1 MDLDS
6 ARLWLAE
13 QKNEDGS
20 WGYVSGNAGAG
31 EPTLLA
37 VASGQDAPL
46 DWLRAVD
53 LGWSNLTV
61 PTCLSAT
68 ERCDDLV
75 DSARALI
82 VSRRGEVV
90 QAALDFDPTIPAW
103 PWFEGTSPW
112 VEPTAYAVLSLR
124 HMGMHNHQRC
134 LDGIRMLLDR
144 QCDDGGWNYG
154 NPAILGARLESDLAT
169 TGRVVLALPTSDAT
183 ARALV
188 RLRDT
193 LDWQSTEHLSL
204 AALAH
209 VAHDEDPSLFLS
221 ALASRQ
227 QVDGSFTGRV
237 DRTALAVMAFAA
249 GESGQCT
256 LFVRGSTP

>member
-1 MDLDS
+1 MDLDA

-13 QKNEDGS
+13 QKNDDGS
-20 WGYVSGNAGAG
+20 WGYVPGNAGAG

-46 DWLRAVD
+46 DWLRAAD
-53 LGWSNLTV
+53 LGWPQLTV
-61 PTCLSAT
+61 PTCLSRTLQCA
-68 ERCDDLV
+68 DLV
-75 DSARALI
+75 GSARELI

-90 QAALDFDPTIPAW
+90 PAEFEFDPAIPAW

-124 HMGMHNHQRC
+124 HMGMQDHQRC
-134 LDGIRMLLDR
+134 LDGIHMLLDR

-154 NPAILGARLESDLAT
+154 NPAILGARLDSDLAT
-169 TGRVVLALPTSDAT
+169 TGRVALALPTSDAT
-183 ARALV
+183 AKALV

-193 LDWQSTEHLSL
+193 LDWQSTEHLAL

-209 VAHDEDPSLFLS
+209 VAHGADSSLFLT

-227 QVDGSFTGRV
+227 EPNGAFTGRV
-237 DRTALAVMAFAA
+237 DRTALAVMAFVA
-249 GESGQCT
+249 GESGECT
-256 LFVRGSTP
+256 LFVSGSAP